1 MKRLVWCALAALS
14 LAIPVLAQAQ
24 DAYVTDNVDL
34 FAGPDPSYP
43 LVAQIPAGTEVGV
56 QGCTDGWEWCDVI
69 AYGSRGWVAG
79 NYIQYDYQNQPVL
92 LPMYG
97 AQIGIPVVTF
107 VIGDY
112 WDRYYRSRPFYGD
125 RATWYNRPYVRR
137 PPPPPSRYPYNG
149 PVHPMPGYEHADERP
164 GHLGPVTPGRPV
176 YAEPGNQGRPV
187 YAAPGNQGR
196 PEYAA
201 PGNQGRPVYA
211 PPGNQGRP
219 ANPAQD
225 YRVQQH
231 GNPEASRPPAR
242 PPEKKNDRDD
252 HNDNGGH

>member
-69 AYGSRGWVAG
+69 AYGNRGWVAG
-79 NYIQYDYQNQPVL
+79 NFIQYDYQNQPVL

-97 AQIGIPVVTF
+97 AQIGIPVVAF

-112 WDRYYRSRPFYGD
+112 WGRYYQNRPFYGD
-125 RATWYNRPYVRR
+125 RANWYNRPYVRR
-137 PPPPPSRYPYNG
+137 PPPPPSRYPYRG
-149 PVHPMPGYEHADERP
+149 PVHPMPGYQHADERP
-164 GHLGPVTPGRPV
+164 GHLGPVSP
-176 YAEPGNQGRPV
+176 GRPV
-187 YAAPGNQGR
+187 YAAPGNPGHPVYPAPGGQGR
-196 PEYAA
+196 PGY
-201 PGNQGRPVYA
+201 
-211 PPGNQGRP
+211 
-219 ANPAQD
+219 PAQD
-225 YRVQQH
+225 YRAPQH
-231 GNPEASRPPAR
+231 GNPGSRPP
-242 PPEKKNDRDD
+242 ENKNDHDDHNDHND

>member
-43 LVAQIPAGTEVGV
+43 LVAQIPAGTQVGV

-92 LPMYG
+92 LPTYG

-112 WDRYYRSRPFYGD
+112 WDRYYRGRPFYGD

-137 PPPPPSRYPYNG
+137 PPPPPSRYPYHG
-149 PVHPMPGYEHADERP
+149 PVRPMPVGGPMPPAYQHPDERP
-164 GHLGPVTPGRPV
+164 GHLGPVGPAYPVRPV
-176 YAEPGNQGRPV
+176 
-187 YAAPGNQGR
+187 
-196 PEYAA
+196 
-201 PGNQGRPVYA
+201 
-211 PPGNQGRP
+211 
-219 ANPAQD
+219 QD
-225 YRVQQH
+225 YRVQQPQH
-231 GNPEASRPPAR
+231 GYPGSKPPAK